1 MKLLILWL
9 LNYWSIWQFINDE
22 GRHEIERNP

>member
-9 LNYWSIWQFINDE
+9 LNYWSVWQMIHGEQSWPF
-22 GRHEIERNP
+22 ERNP